1 MALAVAVLPALALTA
16 CFSDLLIT
24 VPSAGNTDTAE
35 ATATSPHAT
44 ASSSRASA
52 SSPRASTSSPTSPP
66 AESITPSED
75 LDAIT
80 VSDADVPEITVPA
93 PWAIS
98 STQTKVLR
106 DSSNPQVVGE
116 NSRVIVNYVG
126 VNGRT
131 GAVFDSSFQR
141 GKEVS
146 FSLEKV
152 VTGFKNGLAGQKV
165 GSRVLIGMT
174 GADGYAQGNP
184 QAGIQA
190 GDSLLFVVDIIASSY
205 DEALGEA
212 VTPAEGLPTMT
223 MTDGKPELTFPE
235 AGVNADQLV
244 VQPLIK
250 GSGAEIAAD
259 STISVKFRVWGAKS
273 GKLIL
278 DGWSGA
284 QTGKLSTLINGWKT
298 GLLGQTAGSR
308 VMLVVPS
315 ADSYPNGEP
324 SKGLEAGE
332 GVVYV
337 IDILDVKAAS

>member
-1 MALAVAVLPALALTA
+1 MTRARTALAAAALSALALTA
-16 CFSDLLIT
+16 CSGDT
-24 VPSAGNTDTAE
+24 GTEPAGGNTDDA
-35 ATATSPHAT
+35 ATTPAASPSDA
-44 ASSSRASA
+44 A
-52 SSPRASTSSPTSPP
+52 SSPAPLPTGN
-66 AESITPSED
+66 ITPSEN

-80 VSDADVPEITVPA
+80 VSDADTPEITVPA
-93 PWAIS
+93 PWAIN

-106 DSSNPQVVGE
+106 DSSNTQVVGAA
-116 NSRVIVNYVG
+116 STVTVNYVG

-141 GKEVS
+141 GQAAT
-146 FSLEKV
+146 FSMDGV
-152 VTGFKNGLAGQKV
+152 ITGFKNGLTGQKV

-190 GDSLLFVVDIIASSY
+190 GDSLVFVVDIVSASY
-205 DEALGEA
+205 DEATGEA
-212 VTPAEGLPTMT
+212 VTPAAGLPTVT
-223 MTDGKPELTFPE
+223 VTEGKPELTFPE
-235 AGVNADQLV
+235 GGVNAEQLV

-250 GSGAEIAAD
+250 GAGTAIEAN
-259 STISVKFRVWGAKS
+259 STISVKYRAWGAKS
-273 GKLIL
+273 GKLIM
-278 DGWSGA
+278 DGWQGP

-308 VMLVVPS
+308 VMLVVPA

-324 SKGLEAGE
+324 SKGLEVGE

-337 IDILDVKAAS
+337 IDVLDVKAAS

>member
-1 MALAVAVLPALALTA
+1 M
-16 CFSDLLIT
+16 
-24 VPSAGNTDTAE
+24 
-35 ATATSPHAT
+35 
-44 ASSSRASA
+44 
-52 SSPRASTSSPTSPP
+52 
-66 AESITPSED
+66 
-75 LDAIT
+75 
-80 VSDADVPEITVPA
+80 PEITVPA

-116 NSRVIVNYVG
+116 KARVTVNYVG

-141 GKEVS
+141 GQETT

-165 GSRVLIGMT
+165 GSRVLIGIT
-174 GADGYAQGNP
+174 GADGYAQGSP

-190 GDSLLFVVDIIASSY
+190 GDSLVFVVDIIASSY

-308 VMLVVPS
+308 VMLVVPA

-337 IDILDVKAAS
+337 IDILDVQAPQKES

>member
-1 MALAVAVLPALALTA
+1 MTRARMVLATAALSALALTA
-16 CFSDLLIT
+16 CSGDPT
-24 VPSAGNTDTAE
+24 TDPSGGNTDDA
-35 ATATSPHAT
+35 ATTPAASPSD
-44 ASSSRASA
+44 SSS
-52 SSPRASTSSPTSPP
+52 SPDPLPT
-66 AESITPSED
+66 ESLIPSEN

-116 NSRVIVNYVG
+116 KARVTVNYVG

-235 AGVNADQLV
+235 AGVNADQLE

-278 DGWSGA
+278 DGWSEA
-284 QTGKLSTLINGWKT
+284 QSSKLSALINGWKT

-308 VMLVVPS
+308 VMLVVPA

-337 IDILDVKAAS
+337 IDILDVQAPQKES

>member
-1 MALAVAVLPALALTA
+1 MTRARTALAAAALSALALTA
-16 CFSDLLIT
+16 CSGDT
-24 VPSAGNTDTAE
+24 GTEPAGGNTDDA
-35 ATATSPHAT
+35 ATTPAASPSDA
-44 ASSSRASA
+44 A
-52 SSPRASTSSPTSPP
+52 SSPAPLPTGN
-66 AESITPSED
+66 ITPSEN

-80 VSDADVPEITVPA
+80 VSDADTPEITVPA
-93 PWAIS
+93 PWAIN

-106 DSSNPQVVGE
+106 DSSNTQVVGAA
-116 NSRVIVNYVG
+116 STVTVNYVG

-141 GKEVS
+141 GQAAT
-146 FSLEKV
+146 FSMDGV
-152 VTGFKNGLAGQKV
+152 ITGFKDGLTGQKV

-190 GDSLLFVVDIIASSY
+190 GDSLVFVVDIVSASY
-205 DEALGEA
+205 DEATGEA
-212 VTPAEGLPTMT
+212 VTPAAGLPTVT
-223 MTDGKPELTFPE
+223 VTEGKPELTFPE
-235 AGVNADQLV
+235 GGVNAEQLV

-250 GSGAEIAAD
+250 GAGTAIEAN
-259 STISVKFRVWGAKS
+259 STISVKYRVWGAKS
-273 GKLIL
+273 GKLIM
-278 DGWSGA
+278 DGWQGP

-308 VMLVVPS
+308 VMLVVPA

-324 SKGLEAGE
+324 SKGLEVGE

-337 IDILDVKAAS
+337 IDVLDVKTAS

>member
-1 MALAVAVLPALALTA
+1 MTRARTALAAAALSALALTA
-16 CFSDLLIT
+16 CSCDT
-24 VPSAGNTDTAE
+24 GTEPAGGNTDDA
-35 ATATSPHAT
+35 ATTPAASPSDA
-44 ASSSRASA
+44 A
-52 SSPRASTSSPTSPP
+52 SSPAPLPTGN
-66 AESITPSED
+66 ITPSEN

-80 VSDADVPEITVPA
+80 VSDADTPEITVPA
-93 PWAIS
+93 PWAIN

-106 DSSNPQVVGE
+106 DSSNTQVVGAA
-116 NSRVIVNYVG
+116 STVTVNYVG

-141 GKEVS
+141 GQAAT
-146 FSLEKV
+146 FSMDGV
-152 VTGFKNGLAGQKV
+152 ITGFKNGLTGQKV

-190 GDSLLFVVDIIASSY
+190 GDSLVFVVDIVSASY
-205 DEALGEA
+205 DEATGEA
-212 VTPAEGLPTMT
+212 VTPAAGLPTVT
-223 MTDGKPELTFPE
+223 VTEGKPELTFPE
-235 AGVNADQLV
+235 GGVNAEQLV

-250 GSGAEIAAD
+250 GAGTAIEAN
-259 STISVKFRVWGAKS
+259 STISVKYRVWGAKS
-273 GKLIL
+273 GKLIM
-278 DGWSGA
+278 DGWQGP

-308 VMLVVPS
+308 VMLVVPA

-324 SKGLEAGE
+324 SKGLEVGE

-337 IDILDVKAAS
+337 IDVLDVKAAS

>member
-1 MALAVAVLPALALTA
+1 MTRARTALAAAALSALALTA
-16 CFSDLLIT
+16 CSGDT
-24 VPSAGNTDTAE
+24 GTEPAGGNTDDA
-35 ATATSPHAT
+35 ATTPAASPSDA
-44 ASSSRASA
+44 A
-52 SSPRASTSSPTSPP
+52 SSPAPLPTGN
-66 AESITPSED
+66 ITPSEN

-80 VSDADVPEITVPA
+80 VSDADTPEITVPA
-93 PWAIS
+93 PWAIN

-106 DSSNPQVVGE
+106 DSSNTQVVGAA
-116 NSRVIVNYVG
+116 STVTVNYVG

-141 GKEVS
+141 GQAAT
-146 FSLEKV
+146 FSMDGV
-152 VTGFKNGLAGQKV
+152 ITGFKDGLTGQKV

-190 GDSLLFVVDIIASSY
+190 GDSLVFVVDIVSASY
-205 DEALGEA
+205 DEATGEA
-212 VTPAEGLPTMT
+212 VTPAAGLPTVT
-223 MTDGKPELTFPE
+223 VTEGKPELTFPE
-235 AGVNADQLV
+235 GGVNAEQLV

-250 GSGAEIAAD
+250 GAGTAIEAN
-259 STISVKFRVWGAKS
+259 STISVKYRVWGAKS
-273 GKLIL
+273 GKLIM
-278 DGWSGA
+278 DGWQGP

-308 VMLVVPS
+308 VMLVVPA

-324 SKGLEAGE
+324 SKGLEVGE

>member
-1 MALAVAVLPALALTA
+1 MALAAAALFAVALTA
-16 CFSDLLIT
+16 CSGDPT
-24 VPSAGNTDTAE
+24 TDPAGGNTDDA
-35 ATATSPHAT
+35 ATTPAASPSDA
-44 ASSSRASA
+44 A
-52 SSPRASTSSPTSPP
+52 SSPAPLPTGN
-66 AESITPSED
+66 ITPSEN

-80 VSDADVPEITVPA
+80 VSDADTPEITVPA
-93 PWAIS
+93 PWAIN

-106 DSSNPQVVGE
+106 DSSNTQVVGAA
-116 NSRVIVNYVG
+116 STVTVNYVG

-141 GKEVS
+141 GQAAT
-146 FSLEKV
+146 FSMDGV
-152 VTGFKNGLAGQKV
+152 ITGFKNGLTGQKV

-190 GDSLLFVVDIIASSY
+190 GDSLVFVVDIVSASY
-205 DEALGEA
+205 DEATGEA
-212 VTPAEGLPTMT
+212 VTPAAGLPTVT
-223 MTDGKPELTFPE
+223 VTEGKPELTFPE
-235 AGVNADQLV
+235 GGVNAEQLV

-250 GSGAEIAAD
+250 GAGTAIEAN
-259 STISVKFRVWGAKS
+259 STISVKYRVWGAKS
-273 GKLIL
+273 GKLIM
-278 DGWSGA
+278 DGWQGP

-308 VMLVVPS
+308 VMLVVPA

-324 SKGLEAGE
+324 SKGLEVGE

-337 IDILDVKAAS
+337 IDVLDVKAAS

>member
-1 MALAVAVLPALALTA
+1 MTRARTALAAAALSALALTA
-16 CFSDLLIT
+16 CSGDPT
-24 VPSAGNTDTAE
+24 TDPSGGNTDTA
-35 ATATSPHAT
+35 T
-44 ASSSRASA
+44 ASAESPSDAA
-52 SSPRASTSSPTSPP
+52 SSPAPLPTG
-66 AESITPSED
+66 SITPSEN

-80 VSDADVPEITVPA
+80 VSDADVPEVTVPA

-106 DSSNPQVVGE
+106 DSSNAQVVGAA
-116 NSRVIVNYVG
+116 STVTVNYVG

-141 GKEVS
+141 GKEAT
-146 FSLEKV
+146 FSMGGV
-152 VTGFKNGLAGQKV
+152 IAGFKNGLTGQKV

-184 QAGIQA
+184 QAGIEA
-190 GDSLLFVVDIIASSY
+190 GDSLVFVVDIVSASY
-205 DEALGEA
+205 DEAMGEA
-212 VTPAEGLPTMT
+212 VTPASGLPTVT
-223 MTDGKPELTFPE
+223 MTEGKPELTFPE
-235 AGVNADQLV
+235 GGVNAEQLV

-250 GSGAEIAAD
+250 GPGKAIEAE
-259 STISVKFRVWGAKS
+259 SSVSVKYRVWGAKS

-278 DGWSGA
+278 DGWQGA
-284 QTGKLSTLINGWKT
+284 QSGKLSTLVNGWKT

-308 VMLVVPS
+308 VMLVVS
-315 ADSYPNGEP
+315 AADSYPNGEP
-324 SKGLEAGE
+324 SKGLEVGE

>member
-1 MALAVAVLPALALTA
+1 MTRARTALAAAALSALALAA
-16 CFSDLLIT
+16 CSGDPT
-24 VPSAGNTDTAE
+24 TDPSGGNTDDA
-35 ATATSPHAT
+35 ATTPAASPSD
-44 ASSSRASA
+44 SSS
-52 SSPRASTSSPTSPP
+52 SPDPLPTGSL
-66 AESITPSED
+66 TPSEN

-106 DSSNPQVVGE
+106 DSSNAQVVSA
-116 NSRVIVNYVG
+116 NSTVTVNYVG

-131 GAVFDSSFQR
+131 GAVFDSSFKR
-141 GKEVS
+141 GKEAT
-146 FSLEKV
+146 FSMGGV
-152 VTGFKNGLAGQKV
+152 IAGFKNGLTGQKV

-174 GADGYAQGNP
+174 GEDGYAQGNA

-190 GDSLLFVVDIIASSY
+190 GDSLVFVVDIISASY
-205 DEALGEA
+205 DEATGEA
-212 VTPAEGLPTMT
+212 VTPASGLPTVT
-223 MTDGKPELTFPE
+223 MTEGKPELTFPE
-235 AGVNADQLV
+235 GGVNADQLV

-250 GSGAEIAAD
+250 GPGKAIEAE
-259 STISVKFRVWGAKS
+259 SNISVKYRVWGAKS
-273 GKLIL
+273 GKLIM
-278 DGWSGA
+278 DGWQGP

>member
-1 MALAVAVLPALALTA
+1 MALAAAALSALALTA
-16 CFSDLLIT
+16 CSGDPT
-24 VPSAGNTDTAE
+24 TNPSGGNTDDA
-35 ATATSPHAT
+35 ATTPAASPSD
-44 ASSSRASA
+44 SSS
-52 SSPRASTSSPTSPP
+52 SPDPLPTGSL
-66 AESITPSED
+66 TPSEN

-106 DSSNPQVVGE
+106 DSSNAQVVSA
-116 NSRVIVNYVG
+116 NSTVTVNYVG

-131 GAVFDSSFQR
+131 GAVFDSSFKR
-141 GKEVS
+141 GKEAT
-146 FSLEKV
+146 FSMGGV
-152 VTGFKNGLAGQKV
+152 IPGFKNGLTGQKV

-190 GDSLLFVVDIIASSY
+190 GDSLVFAVDIISASY
-205 DEALGEA
+205 DEATGEA
-212 VTPAEGLPTMT
+212 VTPASGLPTVT
-223 MTDGKPELTFPE
+223 MTEGKPELTFPE
-235 AGVNADQLV
+235 GGVNADQLV

-250 GSGAEIAAD
+250 GPGKAIEAE
-259 STISVKFRVWGAKS
+259 SNISVKYRVWGAKS

-278 DGWSGA
+278 DGWRGA

>member
-1 MALAVAVLPALALTA
+1 MVLATAALSALALTA
-16 CFSDLLIT
+16 CSGDPT
-24 VPSAGNTDTAE
+24 TDPSGGNTDDA
-35 ATATSPHAT
+35 ATTPAASPND
-44 ASSSRASA
+44 
-52 SSPRASTSSPTSPP
+52 SSPSPDPLPT
-66 AESITPSED
+66 ESLIPSEN

-80 VSDADVPEITVPA
+80 VSDADVPEVTVPA

-106 DSSNPQVVGE
+106 DSNNPQAVGE
-116 NSRVIVNYVG
+116 KARVTVNYVG

-141 GKEVS
+141 GKEAT
-146 FSLEKV
+146 FSMDDGV
-152 VTGFKNGLAGQKV
+152 IVGFKNGLTGQKV

-174 GADGYAQGNP
+174 GADGYAQGNL

-190 GDSLLFVVDIIASSY
+190 GDSLVFVVDIIASSY
-205 DEALGEA
+205 DEAMGEA

-284 QTGKLSTLINGWKT
+284 QSSKLSALINGWKN

-308 VMLVVPS
+308 VMLVVPA

-324 SKGLEAGE
+324 SKGLEVGE

-337 IDILDVKAAS
+337 IDVLDVQAPQKES

>member
-1 MALAVAVLPALALTA
+1 MALAAAALFAVALTA
-16 CFSDLLIT
+16 CSGDPT
-24 VPSAGNTDTAE
+24 TDPSGGNTDDA
-35 ATATSPHAT
+35 ATTPAASPSDA
-44 ASSSRASA
+44 A
-52 SSPRASTSSPTSPP
+52 SSPDPLPTGSL
-66 AESITPSED
+66 TPSEN

-106 DSSNPQVVGE
+106 DSSNAQVVGA
-116 NSRVIVNYVG
+116 NSTVTVNYVG

-141 GKEVS
+141 GKEAT
-146 FSLEKV
+146 FSMGGV
-152 VTGFKNGLAGQKV
+152 IAGFKNGLTGQKV

-184 QAGIQA
+184 QA
-190 GDSLLFVVDIIASSY
+190 V
-205 DEALGEA
+205 
-212 VTPAEGLPTMT
+212 TMT
-223 MTDGKPELTFPE
+223 EGKPEVTFPE
-235 AGVNADQLV
+235 GGVNAEQLV

-250 GSGAEIAAD
+250 GPGKTIEAD
-259 STISVKFRVWGAKS
+259 STVSVKYRAWGAKS
-273 GKLIL
+273 GKMIL
-278 DGWSGA
+278 DGWRGA
-284 QTGKLSTLINGWKT
+284 QSGKLSTLINGWKT

-315 ADSYPNGEP
+315 ADSFPNGEP

-332 GVVYV
+332 GLVYV

>member
-1 MALAVAVLPALALTA
+1 MALAAAALFAVALTA
-16 CFSDLLIT
+16 CSGDPT
-24 VPSAGNTDTAE
+24 TDPSGGNTDDA
-35 ATATSPHAT
+35 ATTPAASPSDA
-44 ASSSRASA
+44 A
-52 SSPRASTSSPTSPP
+52 SSPDPLPTGSL
-66 AESITPSED
+66 TPSEN

-106 DSSNPQVVGE
+106 DSSNAQVVGAA
-116 NSRVIVNYVG
+116 STVTVNYVG

-131 GAVFDSSFQR
+131 GAVFDSSFKR
-141 GKEVS
+141 GKEAT
-146 FSLEKV
+146 FSMGGV
-152 VTGFKNGLAGQKV
+152 IAGFKNGLTGQKV

-190 GDSLLFVVDIIASSY
+190 GDSLVFVVDIVSASY
-205 DEALGEA
+205 DEATGEA
-212 VTPAEGLPTMT
+212 VTPAAGLPTVT
-223 MTDGKPELTFPE
+223 VTEGKPELTFPE
-235 AGVNADQLV
+235 GGVNAEQLV

-250 GSGAEIAAD
+250 GAGTAIEAN
-259 STISVKFRVWGAKS
+259 STISVKYRVWGAKS
-273 GKLIL
+273 GKLIM
-278 DGWSGA
+278 DGWQGP

-308 VMLVVPS
+308 VMLVVPA

-324 SKGLEAGE
+324 SKGLEVGE

-337 IDILDVKAAS
+337 IDVLDVKAAS